1 MIVNDDIALVHTDPE
16 FDPLVQRNVGI
27 ALGHRVLDSHGGAD
41 GLHSAGVFYE
51 NSVSGRLD
59 DAAMIIGDV
68 GIDDLTPNGFNSAK
82 RSTLI
87 LAHQPAV
94 ADHVCD
100 QDRCKSALRVHLMH
114 SRPPLSARQGRQLA
128 ISRGAA

>member
-1 MIVNDDIALVHTDPE
+1 MRL
-16 FDPLVQRNVGI
+16 
-27 ALGHRVLDSHGGAD
+27 RVRSALDSHGGAD
-41 GLHSAGVFYE
+41 GLHSPGVFYE

-59 DAAMIIGDV
+59 DAAMLLGDV

-94 ADHVCD
+94 ADHVCY
-100 QDRCKSALRVHLMH
+100 QDRCKSALRVHLMR
-114 SRPPLSARQGRQLA
+114 SRSPPVRAAGPTAR
-128 ISRGAA
+128 

>member
-1 MIVNDDIALVHTDPE
+1 MIVNDDIALVHADPE
-16 FDPLVQRNVGI
+16 FDPLVHRNVRI
-27 ALGHRVLDSHGGAD
+27 ALGYRALDSHGGAN

-59 DAAMIIGDV
+59 DAAVILGDV

-82 RSTLI
+82 CATLI

-94 ADHVCD
+94 ADHICH
-100 QDRCKSALRVHLMH
+100 QDRRKPALGVHLMH
-114 SRPPLSARQGRQLA
+114 SRSPLSARQGRQRSLP
-128 ISRGAA
+128 RGVP